1 MPNDKSTHAPLQIRI
16 TNPSGSPESQSE
28 STAQSVTLSQAIKQ
42 SLANRVEIESAAA
55 LALAVESTVA
65 AHDAV
70 ADGNVVAGTLHAI
83 AAANYF
89 GAASTGL
96 KLVKTLRNKEIK

>member
-1 MPNDKSTHAPLQIRI
+1 MLDK
-16 TNPSGSPESQSE
+16 
-28 STAQSVTLSQAIKQ
+28 
-42 SLANRVEIESAAA
+42 
-55 LALAVESTVA
+55 AVESTNA

-70 ADGNVVAGTLHAI
+70 IGGNVVAGTLHAL

-96 KLVKTLRNKEIK
+96 KLVKTLREK

>member
-1 MPNDKSTHAPLQIRI
+1 MAPPSKTSPAPLQIRI
-16 TNPSGSPESQSE
+16 TDPSGSPESQGE
-28 STAQSVTLSQAIKQ
+28 GTAQSVTVSQAIKQ
-42 SLANRVEIESAAA
+42 SLATRVEIESAAA

-70 ADGNVVAGTLHAI
+70 IGGDVVAGTLHAL

-96 KLVKTLRNKEIK
+96 KLVKTLREK

>member
-1 MPNDKSTHAPLQIRI
+1 MDSPKTPTALQIRI
-16 TNPSGSPESQSE
+16 TDPSGSPESQSE
-28 STAQSVTLSQAIKQ
+28 STAQSVTLSQAIKK
-42 SLANRVEIESAAA
+42 SLATRVEIESAAA

-70 ADGNVVAGTLHAI
+70 GAGDVVAGTLHAI